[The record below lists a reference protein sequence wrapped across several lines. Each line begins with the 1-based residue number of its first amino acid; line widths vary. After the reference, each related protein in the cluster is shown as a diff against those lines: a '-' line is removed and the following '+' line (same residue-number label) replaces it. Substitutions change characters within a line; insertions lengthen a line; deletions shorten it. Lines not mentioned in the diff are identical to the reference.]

1 MLNQLGNQLNYHGE
15 ALKLRAER
23 QRVLASNIA
32 NADTPNYK
40 ATDFDFKSALNTAVG
55 GQKGGSSAGNN
66 SASYGAARTDV
77 RHLSTST
84 MTLPGVDMQ
93 YRTPNQLSI
102 DGNTVEMD
110 TERAS
115 FADNAVRYEASLRFL
130 NAQIKAL
137 STAINGQ

>member
-1 MLNQLGNQLNYHGE
+1 MLNQLGDTLSYHGE

-23 QRVLASNIA
+23 QRVLAANIA

-40 ATDFDFKSALNTAVG
+40 AMDFDFKVALANATSGSGRNT
-55 GQKGGSSAGNN
+55 
-66 SASYGAARTDV
+66 GAAAGALTTDP
-77 RHLSTST
+77 RHLATST
-84 MTLPGVDMQ
+84 VSLQGVDLQ

-115 FADNAVRYEASLRFL
+115 FADNAVRYEASVRFL

-137 STAINGQ
+137 TMAIQGQ

>member
-1 MLNQLGNQLNYHGE
+1 MLNQLGDTLSYHGD

-23 QRVLASNIA
+23 QRVLAANIA
-32 NADTPNYK
+32 NADTPGYK
-40 ATDFDFKSALNTAVG
+40 AMDFDFKSALQNANAASAI
-55 GQKGGSSAGNN
+55 SSA
-66 SASYGAARTDV
+66 AAGALKTDP

-84 MTLPGVDMQ
+84 LGLPGVDLQ

-102 DGNTVEMD
+102 DGNSVEMD

-130 NAQIKAL
+130 NGQIKTL
-137 STAINGQ
+137 TMAIQGQ

>member
-1 MLNQLGNQLNYHGE
+1 MAMLNKLGDTLSYHGD

-23 QRVLASNIA
+23 QRVLAANIA

-40 ATDFDFKSALNTAVG
+40 AVDFDFKAALQNANAAVASNT
-55 GQKGGSSAGNN
+55 S
-66 SASYGAARTDV
+66 RTDA
-77 RHLSTST
+77 RHIAASTST
-84 MTLPGVDMQ
+84 LSLPGVEMQ

-102 DGNTVEMD
+102 DGNSVEMD

-130 NAQIKAL
+130 NGQIKTL
-137 STAINGQ
+137 TLAIQGQ

>member
-1 MLNQLGNQLNYHGE
+1 MLNQLGDTLSYHGE

-23 QRVLASNIA
+23 QRVLAANIA

-40 ATDFDFKSALNTAVG
+40 AMDFDFKVALANATSGSGKNT
-55 GQKGGSSAGNN
+55 
-66 SASYGAARTDV
+66 GAAAGALTTDP
-77 RHLSTST
+77 RHLATST
-84 MTLPGVDMQ
+84 VSLQGVGLQ
-93 YRTPNQLSI
+93 YRTPDQLSI

-115 FADNAVRYEASLRFL
+115 FADNAVRYEASVRFL

-137 STAINGQ
+137 TMAIQGQ

>member
-1 MLNQLGNQLNYHGE
+1 MLNRLGDTLNYHGD

-32 NADTPNYK
+32 NADTPDYK
-40 ATDFDFKSALNTAVG
+40 AMDFDFKSALQNATAG
-55 GQKGGSSAGNN
+55 SGGSAV
-66 SASYGAARTDV
+66 AGAARTDP

-84 MTLPGVDMQ
+84 LSLPGINMQ

-102 DGNTVEMD
+102 DGNSVEMD
-110 TERAS
+110 TERAG

-130 NAQIKAL
+130 NGQIKTL
-137 STAINGQ
+137 TLAIQGQ

>member
-1 MLNQLGNQLNYHGE
+1 MLNQLGDTLSYHGD

-23 QRVLASNIA
+23 QRVLAANIV

-40 ATDFDFKSALNTAVG
+40 AMDFDFKAALQNATSG
-55 GQKGGSSAGNN
+55 SGITSSA
-66 SASYGAARTDV
+66 AAGALRTDA

-84 MTLPGVDMQ
+84 VSLPGVELK

-102 DGNTVEMD
+102 DGNSVEMD
-110 TERAS
+110 TERAG

-130 NAQIKAL
+130 NGQIKTL
-137 STAINGQ
+137 TMAIQGQ